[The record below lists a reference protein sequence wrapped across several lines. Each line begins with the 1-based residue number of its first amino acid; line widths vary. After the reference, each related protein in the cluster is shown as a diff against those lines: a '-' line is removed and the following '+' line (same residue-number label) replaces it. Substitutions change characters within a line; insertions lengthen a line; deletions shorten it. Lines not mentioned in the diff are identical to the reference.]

1 MSAAAARHIAHSFG
15 CQLPTLRRAGA
26 GEGRSHLQAIK
37 LDVVAASGRQP
48 PTPAPGRSRRR
59 ALCVQC
65 GEEEKAFCAAMAV
78 SGFAAIEVYKMI
90 FYCLSHFHPARA
102 RYCGAGPHCGLRNKK
117 EPPARAVL
125 QRYMPDLQHGER
137 RSRRSCRTAHGQQLR
152 GVSSQSRAGPEPA
165 KGTSRPGFPYNGQ
178 PTASGETA
186 PNPTPGRR
194 RRTALR
200 ARGGRIT
207 DNPQHRGVSSQP
219 NAGLEPAKG
228 TVPQPVKEVAER
240 RLFW

>member
-1 MSAAAARHIAHSFG
+1 MSAPNIVPGRSRRKTLRVRSRRTAHSP
-15 CQLPTLRRAGA
+15 QLQGVSSRPCAGPEPEKGA
-26 GEGRSHLQAIK
+26 RTCKAIK

-102 RYCGAGPHCGLRNKK
+102 RFCGAGPHCGLRNKK
-117 EPPARAVL
+117 GPPARAVL

-165 KGTSRPGFPYNGQ
+165 KGTSRPGFP
-178 PTASGETA
+178 
-186 PNPTPGRR
+186 
-194 RRTALR
+194 L
-200 ARGGRIT
+200 
-207 DNPQHRGVSSQP
+207 
-219 NAGLEPAKG
+219 
-228 TVPQPVKEVAER
+228 
-240 RLFW
+240 